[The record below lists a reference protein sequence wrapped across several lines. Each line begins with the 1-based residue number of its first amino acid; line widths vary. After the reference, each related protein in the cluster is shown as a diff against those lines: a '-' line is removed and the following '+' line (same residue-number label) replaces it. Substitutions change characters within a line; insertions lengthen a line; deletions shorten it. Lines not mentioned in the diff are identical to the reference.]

1 MGDQDQGSEGSV
13 VNSSSTTNLWDLHHG
28 SSLSSWS
35 NNVISWHTS
44 SSSHHAPTVQ
54 HHHNSNSSNTDQEE
68 ISISPSFTNS
78 TSNHSGVTEDSSRRI
93 VDPTAA
99 AAPSEITGEPASENH
114 LWSQVLLSVGSN
126 GDLHNTHDVGE
137 NFLEVLSSK
146 NLSTAMFDPACDYL
160 KKMDSWD
167 YASSPNNYNNIERH
181 LNGFNNNNGGFLEQ
195 ERLNNL
201 SNLVSNWSIAPPYPD
216 DINRQI
222 TLQQTRN
229 MSLMINS
236 MDHNYTSSSADHH
249 PHDVSHHHQ
258 MKQSLNNSTSS
269 YGVVQGH
276 NGNSGFFPCYG
287 HDQLKEDSHVQQH
300 DEEMESSE
308 DTSFQRLLK
317 SNNMRHHLGNNSSAI
332 GENKYYYGESESS
345 WPSTRSLSDTIT
357 FNGCMNKQLMDLQ
370 PSNNKP
376 CNLKT
381 TSSTSSAESNKKQ
394 GQTSSSQARGSGR
407 TGASIE
413 GKKKRC
419 EDQNSETQFKK
430 PKHETS
436 QASSVKAQVPKVKM
450 ADRVTALQQ
459 IVSPFGKTDTASVL
473 QEAIGYIKF
482 LQEQVQLLSNP
493 YMKSSA
499 NKDPWGM
506 LERKDKGA
514 EAKFDLKS
522 RGLCLVPVSCTPQVY
537 RDNTGSDYW
546 TPVYRGCLY
555 R

>member
-13 VNSSSTTNLWDLHHG
+13 VNSSSTTNLWDLHG

-35 NNVISWHTS
+35 NVISWHTA
-44 SSSHHAPTVQ
+44 SHHAPTVH

-93 VDPTAA
+93 MDPAA
-99 AAPSEITGEPASENH
+99 AAPGEITGEPTSENH
-114 LWSQVLLSVGSN
+114 LWSQVLFVGSS

-146 NLSTAMFDPACDYL
+146 NLSTAMFEPACDYL

-181 LNGFNNNNGGFLEQ
+181 LNGFNNGGFLEQ

-216 DINRQI
+216 INRQI
-222 TLQQTRN
+222 TPQQTRN

-236 MDHNYTSSSADHH
+236 MDHNYSSADHH
-249 PHDVSHHHQ
+249 PHDLSHHHQ
-258 MKQSLNNSTSS
+258 MKQSLSNSTS
-269 YGVVQGH
+269 YGVVQGQ
-276 NGNSGFFPCYG
+276 NGNFGFFPCYG
-287 HDQLKEDSHVQQH
+287 HDQVLKEDSHVQQH
-300 DEEMESSE
+300 DEEMESS
-308 DTSFQRLLK
+308 DDPSFQRLLK
-317 SNNMRHHLGNNSSAI
+317 SNNMRHLLGNNNSAI
-332 GENKYYYGESESS
+332 EENKYYYGTSESP
-345 WPSTRSLSDTIT
+345 WPTNKSISDTIT
-357 FNGCMNKQLMDLQ
+357 FNGCMNKPLIELQ
-370 PSNNKP
+370 SPNNKP
-376 CNLKT
+376 CNSKT
-381 TSSTSSAESNKKQ
+381 TSSSSAESNKKQ
-394 GQTSSSQARGSGR
+394 GQSSQARGNGR

-419 EDQNSETQFKK
+419 EDQNSEAQFKK
-430 PKHETS
+430 PKHENS
-436 QASSVKAQVPKVKM
+436 QASSVKAQVPKAKM
-450 ADRVTALQQ
+450 ADRITALQQ
-459 IVSPFGKTDTASVL
+459 IVSPFGKTDSASVL